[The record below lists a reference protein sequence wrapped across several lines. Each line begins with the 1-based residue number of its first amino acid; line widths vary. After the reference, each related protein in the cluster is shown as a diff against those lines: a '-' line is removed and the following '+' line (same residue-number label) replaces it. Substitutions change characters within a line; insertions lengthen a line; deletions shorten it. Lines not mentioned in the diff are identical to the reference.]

1 MNIYLYTLTGNGRKF
16 LTEAGID
23 METIKVLKS
32 KTVAEE
38 DFVLVTNTIGF
49 GEIPKPVER
58 FLEKNHELCKGI
70 VAGGN
75 RNWGQN
81 FAVAGDLIT
90 ERYPDIPLLMKIEL
104 NGTKKQREQF
114 KKIMEEFDGFT
125 DN

>member
-23 METIKVLKS
+23 METVKVLKS

-58 FLEKNHELCKGI
+58 FLEKNHELC
-70 VAGGN
+70 
-75 RNWGQN
+75 
-81 FAVAGDLIT
+81 
-90 ERYPDIPLLMKIEL
+90 
-104 NGTKKQREQF
+104 
-114 KKIMEEFDGFT
+114 
-125 DN
+125 